1 VLDLAAVAAA
11 AGVHPDM
18 TNIGNYFST
27 AASPG
32 GTLLNFDP
40 TGHGGGSALALLQGV
55 TTNMQALISDHA
67 LRLS

>member
-1 VLDLAAVAAA
+1 MPRLPA
-11 AGVHPDM
+11 P
-18 TNIGNYFST
+18 TT
-27 AASPG
+27 G

-55 TTNMQALISDHA
+55 TTTMQTLINDHA